1 MCVRQP
7 VNVGVAIPHDLKK
20 RLDDAARRQ
29 MTSRAT
35 IIRKALAAHL
45 KFEPEPERE
54 PLATAAVA

>member
-29 MTSRAT
+29 IKPRHNHSQGTRRASQ
-35 IIRKALAAHL
+35 
-45 KFEPEPERE
+45 
-54 PLATAAVA
+54 V

>member
-45 KFEPEPERE
+45 KFEPEPEPE